1 MDRGVRWAIVH
12 GVAESWTRL
21 SKCVRTHTQSGIL
34 QSLTTDLVNADLPL
48 PGEMRAGVLHASDH
62 SIFI

>member
-1 MDRGVRWAIVH
+1 MDTTEQVCVH
-12 GVAESWTRL
+12 
-21 SKCVRTHTQSGIL
+21 THTEWHSTVTV
-34 QSLTTDLVNADLPL
+34 TTDLVNADLPL

>member
-1 MDRGVRWAIVH
+1 MGYSPWGRRELDTTEQVCVH
-12 GVAESWTRL
+12 
-21 SKCVRTHTQSGIL
+21 THTEWHSTVTV
-34 QSLTTDLVNADLPL
+34 TTDLVNADLPL